1 MSTEQDAALRIQIAG
16 VGAGTRRSQLSQL
29 FSAALS
35 EVIGDA
41 AGYHAL
47 FRSYMGIDPL
57 YPPLCDDC
65 GGWVAAEELDA
76 AVGALLKGGVVRFG
90 YVPNAPFIYQA
101 GDALTGF
108 DHDLAARALE
118 KIAGHYGY
126 GDLTAEWV
134 MADPGPQSEAGRL
147 EVLWKGLDA
156 RDFDVAMSG
165 QLIEAQVDAP
175 GTDPDW
181 TCATVQLFTGIYYS
195 GRDAA
200 RMKPVLYPLV
210 NADRKRFV
218 AAVAKAFGDVEL
230 RVISASNPGPSPTG
244 ATDLVRDITLAG
256 GRAVWLTDG
265 DVEEIKR
272 QFREQE
278 VHFAVGDSNQ
288 NSVLCAEPGFGGIN
302 LNIPAIDGQE
312 PLPLAAFTLKQS

>member
-1 MSTEQDAALRIQIAG
+1 MSTEQDAALRIQIA
-16 VGAGTRRSQLSQL
+16 GAGTRRSQLSQL

-41 AGYHAL
+41 PGYHAL
-47 FRSYMGIDPL
+47 FRRYMGIDPL

-65 GGWVAAEELDA
+65 GGWVPAAELDA
-76 AVGALLKGGVVRFG
+76 SATALLEGGVVRFG
-90 YVPNAPFIYQA
+90 YVPNAPFIYAA
-101 GDALTGF
+101 GDAPAGF
-108 DHDLAARALE
+108 DHDLAALALE
-118 KIAGHYGY
+118 KIAAHYALGP
-126 GDLTAEWV
+126 LAAEWV

-147 EVLWKGLDA
+147 EVLYRGLDA
-156 RDFDVAMSG
+156 GDFEIAMAG
-165 QLIEAQVDAP
+165 QLVEAQVDAH

-210 NADRKRFV
+210 NADRAAFV
-218 AAVAKAFGDVEL
+218 AAVAKGFADVEL
-230 RVISASNPGPSPTG
+230 RVISASNPGPSPTA
-244 ATDLVRDITLAG
+244 ATELVRDLTLAG
-256 GRAVWLTDG
+256 GRAVWLTHG

-302 LNIPAIDGQE
+302 LNIPAIQGQP
-312 PLPLAAFTLKQS
+312 PLPLAAFTLKS